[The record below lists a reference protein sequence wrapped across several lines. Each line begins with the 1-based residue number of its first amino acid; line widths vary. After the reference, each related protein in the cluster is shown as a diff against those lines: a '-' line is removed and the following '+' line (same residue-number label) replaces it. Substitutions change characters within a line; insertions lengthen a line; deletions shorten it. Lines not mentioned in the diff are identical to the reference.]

1 MADLETLRNQIQN
14 IDRDILQLIQK
25 RTEIARSIGEEKQRS
40 GAPLKNYEVEK
51 QVYERVEN
59 TASNLGVAP
68 ETARDVFSSLIQ
80 ESVAAQEKDRYRAT
94 DQDTTSLVIGG
105 EGKMGSWFTEYLSL
119 KGHSVETMD
128 VNGTPDHTRLPDQ
141 LNYDFIAICTPIDHV
156 EPVLQRIENTGTDA
170 VVADM
175 ASLKQPFK
183 HALTTSKLAVTS
195 FHPLFGPD
203 VQTLAEH
210 TVLLCSV
217 GNEEAD
223 RFVHQLF
230 ADTAAQVETVDINAH
245 DDHQTYTLT
254 LSHLA
259 NYVFADTLAT
269 GEKTLGLHRR
279 FTSSTAEKQLTTSL
293 QVLRENPSLYREIQ
307 NATEKQER
315 LYNDFQTGI
324 HRFQQALCTKESF
337 EAYVKKLR
345 SHYEE

>member
-1 MADLETLRNQIQN
+1 MADLDTLRNQIQSV
-14 IDRDILQLIQK
+14 DRDILQLIQK
-25 RTEIARSIGEEKQRS
+25 RTEIARRIGKEKQQR

-51 QVYERVEN
+51 RVYERVEN
-59 TASNLGVAP
+59 IASNIGVAP
-68 ETARDVFSSLIQ
+68 ETARDVFSSLIK

-128 VNGTPDHTRLPDQ
+128 VNGTPDHTRLPDR
-141 LNYDFIAICTPIDHV
+141 LDYDFIAICTPIKNV
-156 EPVLQRIENTGTDA
+156 EPVLQQIETRGTDA

-175 ASLKQPFK
+175 ASLKKPFK
-183 HALTTSKLAVTS
+183 HALTTSNLAVTS

-203 VQTLAEH
+203 VQTLAER

-217 GNEEAD
+217 GNKEAD

-230 ADTAAQVETVDINAH
+230 TDTAAQIETVDIAAH
-245 DDHQTYTLT
+245 DDHLTYTLT

-279 FTSSTAEKQLTTSL
+279 FTSSTAEKQLRTSV
-293 QVLRENPSLYREIQ
+293 QVLRENPTMYREIQ
-307 NATEKQER
+307 NATEKQHK
-315 LYNDFQTGI
+315 LYKHFQTGI
-324 HRFQQALCTKESF
+324 QRFQQALRTKESF
-337 EAYVKKLR
+337 ETYVKQLR